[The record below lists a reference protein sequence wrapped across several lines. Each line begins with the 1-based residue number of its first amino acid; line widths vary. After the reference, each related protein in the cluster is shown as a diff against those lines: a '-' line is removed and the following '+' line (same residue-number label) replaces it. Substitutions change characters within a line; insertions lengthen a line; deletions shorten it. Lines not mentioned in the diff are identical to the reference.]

1 MKIAVYGGSFNPP
14 HLGHLYA
21 VKAAL
26 RQLKPDKFLVIPD
39 REPPH
44 KALADGSPSPETRL
58 ELCRKTFASLPE
70 VTVSDMELRRPGKSY
85 TWETLQELKARW
97 PGSDFYLLMGTD
109 MLESFEKWYR
119 FYQIGQSAVLT
130 VFPREK
136 SEKQQIEA
144 AAERLKKKYGFRVET
159 VSSKAYPAASSQ
171 IREKLQNRQGR
182 NLLQKDVYASI
193 ITDRLYGAKP
203 DWKWLRE
210 QAYDMLQ
217 PKRIPHVRG
226 CEEEA
231 RRLAKRW
238 GANVE
243 DAAEAA
249 ILHDI
254 TKKLDLREQLLLC
267 EKYDIIMDTQEKESA
282 KLLHAITGAAVAR
295 AEFGVSDA
303 VYGAI
308 RWHTTGKPDMSLLE
322 KVIYMADYIEPTRT
336 FDGVNTLRR
345 LAYQDLDKSL
355 VLGFSMSLQDVESGG
370 STPHPNT
377 AAAFRWYKERTGF

>member
-1 MKIAVYGGSFNPP
+1 MRVGIYGGSFNPP

-144 AAERLKKKYGFRVET
+144 AAERLKKKYGSFSTWQIT
-159 VSSKAYPAASSQ
+159 V
-171 IREKLQNRQGR
+171 N
-182 NLLQKDVYASI
+182 V
-193 ITDRLYGAKP
+193 AK
-203 DWKWLRE
+203 K
-210 QAYDMLQ
+210 
-217 PKRIPHVRG
+217 
-226 CEEEA
+226 
-231 RRLAKRW
+231 
-238 GANVE
+238 
-243 DAAEAA
+243 
-249 ILHDI
+249 
-254 TKKLDLREQLLLC
+254 
-267 EKYDIIMDTQEKESA
+267 
-282 KLLHAITGAAVAR
+282 
-295 AEFGVSDA
+295 F
-303 VYGAI
+303 
-308 RWHTTGKPDMSLLE
+308 
-322 KVIYMADYIEPTRT
+322 
-336 FDGVNTLRR
+336 
-345 LAYQDLDKSL
+345 
-355 VLGFSMSLQDVESGG
+355 
-370 STPHPNT
+370 
-377 AAAFRWYKERTGF
+377 